1 MKRKF
6 ESPKIEKCEFA
17 VAARLSGT
25 GNGNGTGGGT
35 VKNPGQPYQGYCSL
49 MPGQGNNCAGEN

>member
-25 GNGNGTGGGT
+25 GNGNGTGG
-35 VKNPGQPYQGYCSL
+35 
-49 MPGQGNNCAGEN
+49 